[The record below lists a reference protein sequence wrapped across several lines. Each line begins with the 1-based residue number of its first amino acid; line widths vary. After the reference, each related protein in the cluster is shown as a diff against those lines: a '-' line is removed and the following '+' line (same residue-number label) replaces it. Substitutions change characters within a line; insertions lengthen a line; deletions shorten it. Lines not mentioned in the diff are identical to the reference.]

1 MGSLPVV
8 EQKTLFHFVFAANA
22 SGNPLYEGWYAAP
35 SVSQR
40 PRFRRPRRAPPRS
53 GSASAPR
60 PPGTDN
66 TVKPLHCLMSTK
78 RKAPAPGGAA
88 GKRRAADEAPETI
101 EGGDDLLGLADDLLG
116 AEGNDNDDA
125 ALQSVLEN
133 GDDGLGDELG
143 DELEGEFQAGEDGC
157 FDNELGDTGD
167 DDDDDA
173 GQSEIG
179 DDAVSEA
186 DEDVVLPMDES
197 ELRTASEIDLSKL
210 DITAAQARK
219 IAPLLC
225 ANAELRTIRLGGG
238 ELTVS
243 DLRDEDEL
251 EWDSEEYHDVEAII
265 IAEYMKT
272 NTELQRLDLAR
283 NSITDA
289 GAAALALALHENSSV
304 EYLNLESNVVAEK
317 GDCRRGQTSFSH
329 PLSRDRPSPQPSTLA
344 CSPIAPCACLAGCRA
359 LCLAVASNSR
369 LSYLNISHN
378 AISSTGQQELRDV
391 WTKAHGGSQLGLHL

>member
-1 MGSLPVV
+1 
-8 EQKTLFHFVFAANA
+8 
-22 SGNPLYEGWYAAP
+22 
-35 SVSQR
+35 
-40 PRFRRPRRAPPRS
+40 
-53 GSASAPR
+53 
-60 PPGTDN
+60 
-66 TVKPLHCLMSTK
+66 MSTK

-88 GKRRAADEAPETI
+88 GKRRAADEAPESI
-101 EGGDDLLGLADDLLG
+101 DGGDDLLGIIDGLGGGEGDDTDAD
-116 AEGNDNDDA
+116 
-125 ALQSVLEN
+125 ALQSALEN

-143 DELEGEFQAGEDGC
+143 DELEGDAIGLDGLTDNDLGES
-157 FDNELGDTGD
+157 EIAD
-167 DDDDDA
+167 DDDTP
-173 GQSEIG
+173 QSEIG

-186 DEDVVLPMDES
+186 DEDVVLPIDES
-197 ELRTASEIDLSKL
+197 ELKTATAIDLSKL

-225 ANAELRTIRLGGG
+225 ANADLKTIRCEGG
-238 ELTVS
+238 ELSVS

-272 NTELQRLDLAR
+272 NTELKRLDLAR

-289 GAAALALALHENSSV
+289 GARALALALHLNSSV

-317 GDCRRGQTSFSH
+317 GGK
-329 PLSRDRPSPQPSTLA
+329 
-344 CSPIAPCACLAGCRA
+344 A

>member
-1 MGSLPVV
+1 
-8 EQKTLFHFVFAANA
+8 
-22 SGNPLYEGWYAAP
+22 
-35 SVSQR
+35 
-40 PRFRRPRRAPPRS
+40 
-53 GSASAPR
+53 
-60 PPGTDN
+60 
-66 TVKPLHCLMSTK
+66 MSTK
-78 RKAPAPGGAA
+78 RKAPAPAAGAA
-88 GKRRAADEAPETI
+88 GKRRAEEAPEMI
-101 EGGDDLLGLADDLLG
+101 EGGEDLLGIIDGLGGGEGADADD
-116 AEGNDNDDA
+116 D

-143 DELEGEFQAGEDGC
+143 DELEGQFEAGVDG
-157 FDNELGDTGD
+157 FTDNDLGDTGD

-173 GQSEIG
+173 AQSEIG

-186 DEDVVLPMDES
+186 DEDVVLPIDES
-197 ELRTASEIDLSKL
+197 ELKTATAIDLSKL

-225 ANAELRTIRLGGG
+225 ANADLKTIRCEGG
-238 ELTVS
+238 ELSVS

-272 NTELQRLDLAR
+272 NTELKRLDLAR

-289 GAAALALALHENSSV
+289 GARALALALSLNTSV

-317 GDCRRGQTSFSH
+317 GGK
-329 PLSRDRPSPQPSTLA
+329 
-344 CSPIAPCACLAGCRA
+344 A

-391 WTKAHGGSQLGLHL
+391 WTKAHGGSQPGLHL